1 MSMFPDIKNM
11 IFSKIL
17 YFPLFPVVFFS
28 SCHRGETPV
37 IQSPQPVPVYDM
49 EKLPKASVYIQ
60 AEEKIMNLSLQQ
72 KQQLA
77 SYIIHSANWEK
88 MLKKEFKQVRSGRYP
103 EMLSMVHQD
112 DDSYLNRVII
122 PYIRLSIKDKDIL
135 SLLQNNAYGE
145 AILSRADIFDLAA
158 ENYIEHFP
166 DDKNGWDFLW
176 FYMNMQEEEAPYC
189 EMIKKIIMK
198 RHLNRFSYGKKILDM
213 LGDSPFR
220 RNDGR
225 CL

>member
-49 EKLPKASVYIQ
+49 EKLPKASVYIK
-60 AEEKIMNLSLQQ
+60 AEERIMNLSQQQ

-88 MLKKEFKQVRSGRYP
+88 MLKKEFKQVRNGRYL

-145 AILSRADIFDLAA
+145 AILSRADIFDLVA
-158 ENYIEHFP
+158 ENYIEYFP

-189 EMIKKIIMK
+189 EMIKKILIK
-198 RHLNRFSYGKKILDM
+198 RHLNRFSYGKKIRDM
-213 LGDSPFR
+213 LGNSPFR

>member
-1 MSMFPDIKNM
+1 MV
-11 IFSKIL
+11 FSKIL
-17 YFPLFPVVFFS
+17 YFFLFPAVLFPSCRQGMTTAAHPLKPVFV
-28 SCHRGETPV
+28 RVADPLNPE
-37 IQSPQPVPVYDM
+37 SPQ
-49 EKLPKASVYIQ
+49 SR
-60 AEEKIMNLSLQQ
+60 EKIRDLSQQ
-72 KQQLA
+72 QRQQLA
-77 SYIIHSANWEK
+77 GYIVHSANWEQ
-88 MLKKEFKQVRSGRYP
+88 MTRKEFELIRSGRYP

-122 PYIRLSIKDKDIL
+122 PYIRLSSKDKNIL

-176 FYMNMQEEEAPYC
+176 FFMGEDVDEIPFC
-189 EMIKKIIMK
+189 SIIKEMIIK
-198 RHLNRFSYGKKILDM
+198 RNLDRFAYGKKILDM
-213 LGDSPFR
+213 IGDSSIR
-220 RNDGR
+220 KNDGR

>member
-1 MSMFPDIKNM
+1 MSMFPYIKNM

-17 YFPLFPVVFFS
+17 YFFLFPAVLFP
-28 SCHRGETPV
+28 SCRQGMTTVAQP
-37 IQSPQPVPVYDM
+37 PKPVPVYDM

-88 MLKKEFKQVRSGRYP
+88 MLKKEFKQVRSGRYQ

-189 EMIKKIIMK
+189 EMIKKILIK
-198 RHLNRFSYGKKILDM
+198 RHLNRFSYGKKILEM
-213 LGDSPFR
+213 LGNSPFR

>member
-1 MSMFPDIKNM
+1 M

-17 YFPLFPVVFFS
+17 YFPLFPAVLFPSCRQGMTTAAHPLKPVFV
-28 SCHRGETPV
+28 RVADPLNPE
-37 IQSPQPVPVYDM
+37 SPQ
-49 EKLPKASVYIQ
+49 SR
-60 AEEKIMNLSLQQ
+60 EKIRDLSQQ
-72 KQQLA
+72 QRQQLA
-77 SYIIHSANWEK
+77 GYIVHSANWEK
-88 MLKKEFKQVRSGRYP
+88 MLKKEFKQVRSGRYQ

-122 PYIRLSIKDKDIL
+122 PYIRLSSKDKDIL

-158 ENYIEHFP
+158 KNYIEHFP

>member
-1 MSMFPDIKNM
+1 M
-11 IFSKIL
+11 IQ
-17 YFPLFPVVFFS
+17 P
-28 SCHRGETPV
+28 
-37 IQSPQPVPVYDM
+37 PQPIPVYDM
-49 EKLPKASVYIQ
+49 EKLPKNSIYIK
-60 AEEKIMNLSLQQ
+60 AEERIMNLSLQQ

-122 PYIRLSIKDKDIL
+122 PYIRLSIKDKYIL

-198 RHLNRFSYGKKILDM
+198 RHLNRFSYGKKILEM
-213 LGDSPFR
+213 LGNSPFR

>member
-49 EKLPKASVYIQ
+49 EKLPKASVYIK
-60 AEEKIMNLSLQQ
+60 AEERIMNLSQQQ

-88 MLKKEFKQVRSGRYP
+88 MLKKEFKQVRSGRYQ

-122 PYIRLSIKDKDIL
+122 PYIRLSSKDKDIL
-135 SLLQNNAYGE
+135 SLLQNNEDGE
-145 AILSRADIFDLAA
+145 VILSRANLFELVA
-158 ENYIEHFP
+158 ENYIEHYP

-176 FYMNMQEEEAPYC
+176 FFMNMEEDEIPFGSI
-189 EMIKKIIMK
+189 IKETSIK
-198 RHLNRFSYGKKILDM
+198 RNLDRFAYGKKILDM
-213 LGDSPFR
+213 IGDSSIR
-220 RNDGR
+220 KNDGR

>member
-1 MSMFPDIKNM
+1 MSMFPYIKNM

-17 YFPLFPVVFFS
+17 YFFLSPVVFFS
-28 SCHRGETPV
+28 SCHQGGVPV
-37 IQSPQPVPVYDM
+37 IQPPQPIPVYDM
-49 EKLPKASVYIQ
+49 EKLPKNSIYIK
-60 AEEKIMNLSLQQ
+60 AEERIMNLSLQQ

-88 MLKKEFKQVRSGRYP
+88 MLKKEFK
-103 EMLSMVHQD
+103 H
-112 DDSYLNRVII
+112 RVII

-198 RHLNRFSYGKKILDM
+198 RHLNRFSYGKKILEM
-213 LGDSPFR
+213 LGNSPFR

>member
-1 MSMFPDIKNM
+1 M
-11 IFSKIL
+11 IQ
-17 YFPLFPVVFFS
+17 P
-28 SCHRGETPV
+28 
-37 IQSPQPVPVYDM
+37 PQPIPVYDM
-49 EKLPKASVYIQ
+49 EKLPKNSIYIK
-60 AEEKIMNLSLQQ
+60 AEERIMNLSLQQ

-112 DDSYLNRVII
+112 DDSILNRVLI

-145 AILSRADIFDLAA
+145 AILSRADLFDLAA

-198 RHLNRFSYGKKILDM
+198 RHLNRFSYGKKILEM
-213 LGDSPFR
+213 LGNSPFR

>member
-49 EKLPKASVYIQ
+49 EKLPKASVYIK
-60 AEEKIMNLSLQQ
+60 AEERIMNLSQQQ

-88 MLKKEFKQVRSGRYP
+88 MLKKEFKQVRSGRYQ

-122 PYIRLSIKDKDIL
+122 PYIRLSSKDKDIL

-213 LGDSPFR
+213 LGNSPFR

>member
-49 EKLPKASVYIQ
+49 EKLPKASVYIK
-60 AEEKIMNLSLQQ
+60 AEERIMNLSQQQ

-88 MLKKEFKQVRSGRYP
+88 MLKKEFKQVRSGRYQ

-213 LGDSPFR
+213 LGNSPFR

>member
-1 MSMFPDIKNM
+1 MFPDIKNM
-11 IFSKIL
+11 VFSKIL
-17 YFPLFPVVFFS
+17 YFFLFPAVLFP
-28 SCHRGETPV
+28 SCRQGMTTVAQP
-37 IQSPQPVPVYDM
+37 PKPVPVYDM

-88 MLKKEFKQVRSGRYP
+88 MLKKEFKQVRSGRYQ

-122 PYIRLSIKDKDIL
+122 PYIRLSSKDKDIL
-135 SLLQNNAYGE
+135 SLLQNNTYGE
-145 AILSRADIFDLAA
+145 AILSRVDIFDLVA
-158 ENYIEHFP
+158 ENYIEYFP

-176 FYMNMQEEEAPYC
+176 FYMNMKEEEAPYC
-189 EMIKKIIMK
+189 EMIKKILIK
-198 RHLNRFSYGKKILDM
+198 RHLNRFSYGKKIRDM
-213 LGDSPFR
+213 LGNSPFR

>member
-1 MSMFPDIKNM
+1 MFPDIKNM

-49 EKLPKASVYIQ
+49 EKLPKASVYIK
-60 AEEKIMNLSLQQ
+60 AEERIMNLSQQQ

-122 PYIRLSIKDKDIL
+122 PYIRLSSKDKDIL

-213 LGDSPFR
+213 LGNSPFR

>member
-1 MSMFPDIKNM
+1 M

-17 YFPLFPVVFFS
+17 YFFLFPAVLFP
-28 SCHRGETPV
+28 SCRQGMTTVAQP
-37 IQSPQPVPVYDM
+37 PKPVPVYDM

-198 RHLNRFSYGKKILDM
+198 RHLNRFSYGKKILEM
-213 LGDSPFR
+213 LGNSPFR

>member
-1 MSMFPDIKNM
+1 
-11 IFSKIL
+11 
-17 YFPLFPVVFFS
+17 
-28 SCHRGETPV
+28 
-37 IQSPQPVPVYDM
+37 M
-49 EKLPKASVYIQ
+49 EKLSKDQVYIQ

-88 MLKKEFKQVRSGRYP
+88 MLKKEFKQVRSGRYQ

-122 PYIRLSIKDKDIL
+122 PYIRLSSKDKDIL
-135 SLLQNNAYGE
+135 SLLQNNTYGE
-145 AILSRADIFDLAA
+145 AILSRVDIFDLVA
-158 ENYIEHFP
+158 ENYIEYFP

-189 EMIKKIIMK
+189 EMIKKILIK
-198 RHLNRFSYGKKILDM
+198 RHLNRFSYGKKIRDM
-213 LGDSPFR
+213 LGNSPFR

>member
-1 MSMFPDIKNM
+1 M
-11 IFSKIL
+11 
-17 YFPLFPVVFFS
+17 
-28 SCHRGETPV
+28 
-37 IQSPQPVPVYDM
+37 
-49 EKLPKASVYIQ
+49 A
-60 AEEKIMNLSLQQ
+60 
-72 KQQLA
+72 
-77 SYIIHSANWEK
+77 
-88 MLKKEFKQVRSGRYP
+88 
-103 EMLSMVHQD
+103 
-112 DDSYLNRVII
+112 
-122 PYIRLSIKDKDIL
+122 DIL

-213 LGDSPFR
+213 LGNSPFR

>member
-1 MSMFPDIKNM
+1 MSMFPYIKNM

-17 YFPLFPVVFFS
+17 YFFLFPAVLFPSCRQGMTTAAHPLKPVFV
-28 SCHRGETPV
+28 RVADPLNPE
-37 IQSPQPVPVYDM
+37 SPQ
-49 EKLPKASVYIQ
+49 SR
-60 AEEKIMNLSLQQ
+60 EKIRDLSQQ
-72 KQQLA
+72 QRQQLA
-77 SYIIHSANWEK
+77 GYIVHSANWEQ
-88 MLKKEFKQVRSGRYP
+88 MTRKEFELIRSGRGQ
-103 EMLSMVHQD
+103 EGLSMDHWSS
-112 DDSYLNRVII
+112 DSYFNRMTV
-122 PYIRLSIKDKDIL
+122 PYIRSSSKDEDIL
-135 SLLQNNAYGE
+135 SLLQNNEDGE
-145 AILSRADIFDLAA
+145 VILSRANLFELVA

-198 RHLNRFSYGKKILDM
+198 RHLNRFSYGKKILEM
-213 LGDSPFR
+213 LGNSPFR

>member
-1 MSMFPDIKNM
+1 
-11 IFSKIL
+11 
-17 YFPLFPVVFFS
+17 
-28 SCHRGETPV
+28 
-37 IQSPQPVPVYDM
+37 M
-49 EKLPKASVYIQ
+49 EKRHKASVYIKT
-60 AEEKIMNLSLQQ
+60 EERIMNLSQQQ

-88 MLKKEFKQVRSGRYP
+88 MLKKEFKQVRSGRYQ

-122 PYIRLSIKDKDIL
+122 PYIRLSSKDKDIL

-213 LGDSPFR
+213 LGNSPFR

>member
-49 EKLPKASVYIQ
+49 EKLPKASVYIK
-60 AEEKIMNLSLQQ
+60 AEERIMNLSLQQ

-122 PYIRLSIKDKDIL
+122 PYIRLSSKDKDIL

-213 LGDSPFR
+213 LGNSPFR

>member
-1 MSMFPDIKNM
+1 MSMFPYIKNM
-11 IFSKIL
+11 VFSKIL
-17 YFPLFPVVFFS
+17 YFFLFPAVLFP
-28 SCHRGETPV
+28 SCRQGMTTVAQP
-37 IQSPQPVPVYDM
+37 PKPVPVYDM
-49 EKLPKASVYIQ
+49 EKLPKASVYIK
-60 AEEKIMNLSLQQ
+60 AEERIMNLSLQQ

-189 EMIKKIIMK
+189 EMIKKILIK

-213 LGDSPFR
+213 LGNSPFR